1 MVNMGC
7 AICSDDGP
15 KACTRL
21 PIAMAPSSTSVP
33 ERLRADLKQVL
44 QLALV
49 GVLVGLACWPLNL
62 VDHWQDLLLQRLP
75 AFNGG
80 SWNPALA
87 IQACVPLIVMPVLLA
102 LQARP
107 WREGSGSGIPQ
118 AMLSVETPEQAATL
132 MSPSSTV
139 KRLSL
144 WSIASLALLSLGREG
159 PVVQV
164 GGAVAQAL
172 RSRWPGLLARIPA
185 TNLLAVSAG
194 AGLAGGFN
202 APLMG
207 VVFVAEELCGRFGAQ
222 LIWPALVICAVA
234 AEVSNLG
241 GQPQFTLG
249 LVHLNPQEIDQIK
262 LGVGLGVCAGAMGG
276 LFARLLFESTRRLIP
291 RAQQHPWRSGLLLG
305 GLLSLLLVL
314 SGGNSGGDGEA
325 LMAWMLADPLGH
337 HVSVGD
343 LVGRL
348 IGPCLSLGAGIPG
361 GLIDPALTIGAVTGQ
376 LISDALQLGSL
387 GIAIGM
393 AAGLAGATQLP
404 VMSLVFALHMAG
416 DQQLLTGIMVAS
428 VIGAYTG
435 RLWMMKPIY
444 HALTDLLQERRGVLK
459 LEPNQTT

>member
-1 MVNMGC
+1 M
-7 AICSDDGP
+7 
-15 KACTRL
+15 
-21 PIAMAPSSTSVP
+21 P
-33 ERLRADLKQVL
+33 ERLRVDLKQVL

-62 VDHWQDLLLQRLP
+62 IDHWQDLLLHRLP

-80 SWNPALA
+80 AWHPGLVA
-87 IQACVPLIVMPVLLA
+87 QACVPLVVMPVLLA

-118 AMLSVETPEQAATL
+118 TMLSVESPERAGAL
-132 MSPSSTV
+132 MSAPSTV

-172 RSRWPGLLARIPA
+172 RRRWPGLLARIPT

-207 VVFVAEELCGRFGAQ
+207 VVFVAEELCDSFGAQ
-222 LIWPALVICAVA
+222 LIWPSLVVCALA
-234 AEVSNLG
+234 AEISNLG

-249 LVHLNPQEIDQIK
+249 LVQINPQELDQLK

-276 LFARLLFESTRRLIP
+276 LFARLLFESTRRLVP
-291 RAQQHPWRSGLLLG
+291 QALKRPWRSGLLLG
-305 GLLSLLLVL
+305 CLVSLLLLL

-376 LISDALQLGSL
+376 LISDGLQLGSL
-387 GIAIGM
+387 GVAIGM

-404 VMSLVFALHMAG
+404 VMSLVFAIHMAG
-416 DQQLLTGIMVAS
+416 DQQLLVGIMVAS

-435 RLWMMKPIY
+435 RLLMSKPIY
-444 HALTDLLQERRGVLK
+444 HALTDLLQERQGLLK
-459 LEPNQTT
+459 LEPNQPA